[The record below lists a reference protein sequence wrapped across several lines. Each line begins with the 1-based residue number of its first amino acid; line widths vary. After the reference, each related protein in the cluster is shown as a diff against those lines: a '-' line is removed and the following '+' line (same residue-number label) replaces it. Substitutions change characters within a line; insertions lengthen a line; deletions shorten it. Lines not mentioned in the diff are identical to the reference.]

1 MKKLFI
7 AILISV
13 SVIGIAITQMEIT
26 AQSGL
31 TGSTVSFS
39 SEVISS
45 NEAITQDR
53 ADELLKA
60 GQPLLFKSNG
70 KLYFVL
76 NSAGNL
82 DTKNLARYAGTDYT
96 IDGKVRAG
104 KGFNFIIAKK
114 YQ

>member
-39 SEVISS
+39 SEVIGT

-53 ADELLKA
+53 AKELWKA

-76 NSAGNL
+76 NAAGNV
-82 DTKNLARYAGTDYT
+82 DAKNLARYAGTDYT
-96 IDGKVRAG
+96 IEGTVRAG
-104 KGFNFIIAKK
+104 KGFNYIVANK